1 MPDAR
6 NQCATAFGAF
16 YDFYIER
23 PWLSRPLGRLQW
35 GIDVR
40 PMYASMEVIGRAG
53 AGATIVDVPCGGG
66 LALRALRPGQDA
78 RFVAVDI
85 DERMLGRTRAKAAAR
100 GLDQVDTIAADMRA
114 LPLAD
119 ASADL
124 VCSYSGLHMV
134 NEARDVVGELAR
146 ILRPGGE
153 LVGTTFVEA
162 GTRRQ
167 RALFRAGER
176 GGMARPPADGATVGR
191 WLTEAGLRDVEG
203 GGRGLGLLR
212 GRRGPAGPPTPRRV
226 ARAPPPPPRAR
237 GGRPGGRPARAG

>member
-1 MPDAR
+1 MPEAR

-16 YDFYIER
+16 YDFSIER
-23 PWLSRPLGRLQW
+23 PWLSRRLGRLQW

-40 PMYASMEVIGRAG
+40 SMYASMDVISRQGG
-53 AGATIVDVPCGGG
+53 GATIVDVPCGGG
-66 LALRALRPGQDA
+66 LALRALRRGQDV

-85 DERMLGRTRAKAAAR
+85 DECMLERTRAKAADR
-100 GLDQVDTIAADMRA
+100 GLDQVETVAADMRS

-124 VCSYSGLHMV
+124 VCSYSGLHMA
-134 NEARDVVGELAR
+134 NEAQAVVGELAR
-146 ILRPGGE
+146 VLRPGGE

-176 GGMARPPADGATVGR
+176 GGMARPPADGATVAR
-191 WLTEAGLRDVEG
+191 WLTEAGLRDVEVA
-203 GGRGLGLLR
+203 GRGFVLFR
-212 GRRGPAGPPTPRRV
+212 GRR
-226 ARAPPPPPRAR
+226 
-237 GGRPGGRPARAG
+237 